1 MDKEPFTV
9 QSDTEPLMTDYNRDT
24 KLSLKGKFGAE
35 LCKEIL
41 DVDLEAS
48 DEITL
53 DIKFGKVD
61 KSEIREPELLN
72 DLSKRYTMAV
82 FAFCLT
88 SLAMFSISTQ
98 YENMSMKCIL
108 PQTPLLYMYSKTVV
122 CKGIP
127 IFFIFAPKHR

>member
-1 MDKEPFTV
+1 MDKEPFTA

-72 DLSKRYTMAV
+72 DLSKRYTIIIAV
-82 FAFCLT
+82 CAFCFT
-88 SLAMFSISTQ
+88 SLATFSISTH
-98 YENMSMKCIL
+98 YKNMSMKCIL
-108 PQTPLLYMYSKTVV
+108 PQTPFLYS
-122 CKGIP
+122 
-127 IFFIFAPKHR
+127 